1 MSANLYD
8 TDHAAWLTQQ
18 AELIRSGRL
27 TMVDQEHLLEE
38 LEAEVA
44 NYRREIK
51 RRLRVLIAHLLKWK
65 YQQDQRSSSWKGT
78 IRVQRVDITDV
89 LNDNPSLRQT
99 VRQAIKEAYPG
110 AVKLA
115 ADETGMLEDI
125 YPASCEWEEAEI
137 LNEDFWP
144 E

>member
-1 MSANLYD
+1 MSANLYE
-8 TDHAAWLTQQ
+8 TDHAAWLAQQ

-27 TMVDQEHLLEE
+27 ALVDQTHLLEE
-38 LEAEVA
+38 LEAEVG

-65 YQQDQRSSSWKGT
+65 YQPDQRSSSWRGT
-78 IRVQRVDITDV
+78 IRVQRIDIADV
-89 LNDNPSLRQT
+89 LKDNPSLRQT
-99 VRQAIKEAYPG
+99 VRQAIKDAYPD

-115 ADETGMLEDI
+115 ADVTGMLDDT
-125 YPASCEWEEAEI
+125 YPASCEWEESEI
-137 LNEDFWP
+137 MNPDFWP